1 MLFKKIKF
9 YNSLAFRLGL
19 TVFLCM
25 TVIVTGIFSYQGR
38 QIQKIAKNSVSNL
51 VHVLN
56 ESTANQISAILTVFE
71 NSAESLKRSVEH
83 CAVEHCDRNSE
94 EIYWD
99 IRNLLMLDP
108 NLFYGSSVS
117 FEPGTYH
124 GTNMSFYSYWQNTQ
138 SAAEKGKDFSLSNT
152 PLLVETNL
160 NSPDYAYFSQPWY
173 TEAAEKLVPVWSEP
187 YFDEGGGNTL
197 MCTYTIPFF
206 NEDNSFAGVV
216 TADMGLEAFQSIIT
230 HLSALQEGFAALVTD
245 TGQVLITPDGKKLLD
260 DSIVTDLTDKEDL
273 RKIQE
278 IIDSGVVGFVD
289 NVKLSGQPVW
299 LYRTMIEKSGW
310 SVLFIVSEKDMLKDL
325 DLMRKVGFHVFI
337 VGNILLLLAVLW
349 ISYNFTRPIS
359 SLADETM
366 MIAKG
371 NLDKP
376 IQKKTRRNEIGF
388 LSDAIEDMRVNLK
401 SYITSLGETLAAKE
415 RITSELKIAT
425 SIQKSFLP
433 SDFVIPGFD
442 NIDIHAILEPAKE
455 VGGDLY
461 SFFKMDSHRVFF
473 TVGDVSGKGVPAA
486 LFMAVTLTLM
496 KSMQR
501 QKVSSADILKRV
513 GHELSLQNEKT
524 MFVTVFC
531 GILDTDTGILE
542 YSNAGHLPPVW
553 LSKGKEPRWLE
564 LPKGIVLGVVKY
576 PVYTNSQVQLEPG
589 DTLIVYTDGVNEAMN
604 EKKELYGED
613 RLLNF
618 TRGEEEKSV
627 SEITSDICASVHQH
641 AGNEPQSDD
650 ITVLALRYKGQP
662 ENENAVLKQDEK

>member
-1 MLFKKIKF
+1 
-9 YNSLAFRLGL
+9 
-19 TVFLCM
+19 M
-25 TVIVTGIFSYQGR
+25 TLIVTGIFWYQGR
-38 QIQKIAKNSVSNL
+38 EIRRGAKNSVSNL
-51 VHVLN
+51 VQVLN
-56 ESTANQISAILTVFE
+56 DSTANQITAILTVFE
-71 NSAESLKRSVEH
+71 NSTVSLKKSVEH
-83 CAVEHCDRNSE
+83 SDKSPEN
-94 EIYWD
+94 IYWC
-99 IRNLLMLDP
+99 IQSLLTLDP

-124 GTNMSFYSYWQNTQ
+124 GTNMSFYSYWMNTQ
-138 SAAEKGKDFSLSNT
+138 SSAGKGIDFTMPNT
-152 PLLVETNL
+152 SLLVETNL
-160 NSPDYAYFSQPWY
+160 NSLEYEYFSQPWY
-173 TEAAEKLVPVWSEP
+173 TEPAEKLTPVWSEP
-187 YFDEGGGNTL
+187 YYDEGGGNTL
-197 MCTYTIPFF
+197 MCTYSVPFF

-216 TADMGLEAFQSIIT
+216 TADMGLEAFQNIIT
-230 HLSALQEGFAALVTD
+230 RLSTLKEGFAALVTD
-245 TGQVLITPDGKKLLD
+245 EGQVLVTPDGKNLID
-260 DSIVTDLTDKEDL
+260 DSVITDLTDKEDL
-273 RKIQE
+273 RKVQK

-289 NVKLSGQPVW
+289 HVELSGQPVW
-299 LYRTMIEKSGW
+299 IYRTMIEKSGW
-310 SVLFIVSEKDMLKDL
+310 SVLFIVSEKDMLKEL
-325 DLMRKVGFHVFI
+325 DQMQKLEFHGFI

-359 SLADETM
+359 SLADETIV
-366 MIAKG
+366 IAKG

-376 IQKKTRRNEIGF
+376 VQKVKRRNEIGF

-433 SDFVIPGFD
+433 SDFEIPGID

-461 SFFKMDSHRVFF
+461 SFFRMDSHRIFF

-496 KSMQR
+496 KGMQR
-501 QKVSSADILKRV
+501 QKVSPADILKRV
-513 GHELSLQNEKT
+513 GHELSLQNERT
-524 MFVTVFC
+524 LFVTVFC

-553 LSKGKEPRWLE
+553 LSRGKEPRWLE
-564 LPKGIVLGVVKY
+564 LPKGIVLGVVQY

-627 SEITSDICASVHQH
+627 SEITSDICASIHQH

-650 ITVLALRYKGQP
+650 ITILALRYNGQP
-662 ENENAVLKQDEK
+662 ENANAVLKQDEK

>member
-1 MLFKKIKF
+1 M
-9 YNSLAFRLGL
+9 AFRLGL
-19 TVFLCM
+19 TVFLSM
-25 TVIVTGIFSYQGR
+25 MLIVTGIFWYQGR
-38 QIQKIAKNSVSNL
+38 EIQRVAKSSVSNL
-51 VHVLN
+51 VQVLN
-56 ESTANQISAILTVFE
+56 ESTANQITAILTVFE
-71 NSAESLKRSVEH
+71 NSTVSLKKSVEH
-83 CAVEHCDRNSE
+83 SDKSPEN
-94 EIYWD
+94 IYWS
-99 IRNLLMLDP
+99 IQNLLTMDP

-124 GTNMSFYSYWQNTQ
+124 GTNMSFYSYWMNAQ
-138 SAAEKGKDFSLSNT
+138 SVTTNGGNFSMPNT

-173 TEAAEKLVPVWSEP
+173 TESAEKLTPVWSEP
-187 YFDEGGGNTL
+187 YYDEGGGNTL
-197 MCTYTIPFF
+197 MCTYSVPFF
-206 NEDNSFAGVV
+206 NEDNSFAGIV
-216 TADMGLEAFQSIIT
+216 TADMGLEAFQNIIT
-230 HLSALQEGFAALVTD
+230 RLSILKEGFAALVTD
-245 TGQVLITPDGKKLLD
+245 VGQVLVTPDGKNLLD
-260 DSIVTDLTDKEDL
+260 DSVVTDLTDKEDV
-273 RKIQE
+273 RKVQE

-289 NVKLSGQPVW
+289 HVELSGQPVW

-325 DLMRKVGFHVFI
+325 DQMQKLEFHGFI
-337 VGNILLLLAVLW
+337 VGNILLLLVVLW

-359 SLADETM
+359 SLADETIV
-366 MIAKG
+366 IAKG
-371 NLDKP
+371 NLDNP
-376 IQKKTRRNEIGF
+376 IQKEKRRNEIGF

-401 SYITSLGETLAAKE
+401 SYISSLGETLAAKE

-442 NIDIHAILEPAKE
+442 DIDIHAILEPAKE

-461 SFFKMDSHRVFF
+461 SFFKLDSHRIFF

-627 SEITSDICASVHQH
+627 SEITSDICASIHQH

-650 ITVLALRYKGQP
+650 ITILALRYKGQP
-662 ENENAVLKQDEK
+662 ENVNAVLKQDEK

>member
-19 TVFLCM
+19 TVFLSM
-25 TVIVTGIFSYQGR
+25 TLIVTGIFWYQGR
-38 QIQKIAKNSVSNL
+38 EIQRVAKSSVSNL
-51 VHVLN
+51 VQVLN
-56 ESTANQISAILTVFE
+56 ESTANQITAILTVFE
-71 NSAESLKRSVEH
+71 NSTVSLKKSVEH
-83 CAVEHCDRNSE
+83 SDKSPEN
-94 EIYWD
+94 IYWS
-99 IRNLLMLDP
+99 IQNLLTMDP

-124 GTNMSFYSYWQNTQ
+124 GTNMSFYSYWMNDQ
-138 SAAEKGKDFSLSNT
+138 SATTNGGNFSMPSM

-173 TEAAEKLVPVWSEP
+173 TEPAEKLTPVWSEP
-187 YFDEGGGNTL
+187 YYDEGGGNTL
-197 MCTYTIPFF
+197 MCTYSVPFF

-216 TADMGLEAFQSIIT
+216 TADMGLEAFQNIIT
-230 HLSALQEGFAALVTD
+230 RLSTLKEGFAALVTD
-245 TGQVLITPDGKKLLD
+245 VGQVLVTPDGKNLID
-260 DSIVTDLTDKEDL
+260 DSVVTDLTDKEDL
-273 RKIQE
+273 RKVQK

-289 NVKLSGQPVW
+289 HVELSGQPVW

-310 SVLFIVSEKDMLKDL
+310 SVLFIVSEKDMLKGL
-325 DLMRKVGFHVFI
+325 DQMQKLEFHGFI
-337 VGNILLLLAVLW
+337 VGNIFLLLAVLW

-366 MIAKG
+366 VIAKG

-376 IQKKTRRNEIGF
+376 IQKEKRRNEIGF

-433 SDFVIPGFD
+433 SDFEIPGLD
-442 NIDIHAILEPAKE
+442 NIDIHAVLEPAKE

-461 SFFKMDSHRVFF
+461 SFFRMDSHRIFF

-496 KSMQR
+496 KGMQR
-501 QKVSSADILKRV
+501 QKMSPADILKRV
-513 GHELSLQNEKT
+513 GHELSLQNERT
-524 MFVTVFC
+524 LFVTVFC

-564 LPKGIVLGVVKY
+564 LPKGIVLGVVQY

-627 SEITSDICASVHQH
+627 SEITSDICASIHQH

-650 ITVLALRYKGQP
+650 ITILALRYKGQP
-662 ENENAVLKQDEK
+662 ENANAVLKQDEK

>member
-9 YNSLAFRLGL
+9 YNSLAFRLGV

-25 TVIVTGIFSYQGR
+25 TLIVTGIFWYQGR
-38 QIQKIAKNSVSNL
+38 EIRRGAKNSVSNL
-51 VHVLN
+51 VQVLN
-56 ESTANQISAILTVFE
+56 DSTANQITAILTVFE
-71 NSAESLKRSVEH
+71 NSTVSLKKSVEH
-83 CAVEHCDRNSE
+83 SDKSPEN
-94 EIYWD
+94 IYWC
-99 IRNLLMLDP
+99 IQSLLTLDP

-124 GTNMSFYSYWQNTQ
+124 GTNMSFYSYWMNTQ
-138 SAAEKGKDFSLSNT
+138 SSAGKGIDFTMPNT
-152 PLLVETNL
+152 SLLVETNL
-160 NSPDYAYFSQPWY
+160 NSLEYEYFSQPWY
-173 TEAAEKLVPVWSEP
+173 TVPAEKRSPVWSEP
-187 YFDEGGGNTL
+187 YYDEGGGNTL
-197 MCTYTIPFF
+197 MCTYSVPFF
-206 NEDNSFAGVV
+206 NEDDSFAGIV
-216 TADMGLEAFQSIIT
+216 TADMGLEAFQNIIT
-230 HLSALQEGFAALVTD
+230 RLSTLKEGFAALVTD
-245 TGQVLITPDGKKLLD
+245 EGQVLVTPDGKNLID
-260 DSIVTDLTDKEDL
+260 DSVITDLTDKEDL
-273 RKIQE
+273 RKVQE

-289 NVKLSGQPVW
+289 HVELSGQPVW

-310 SVLFIVSEKDMLKDL
+310 SVLFIVSEKDMLKEL
-325 DLMRKVGFHVFI
+325 DQMQKLEFHGFI

-359 SLADETM
+359 SLADETIV
-366 MIAKG
+366 IAKG

-376 IQKKTRRNEIGF
+376 VQRVKRRNEIGF

-433 SDFVIPGFD
+433 SDFEIPGFD

-461 SFFKMDSHRVFF
+461 SFFKMDSHRIFF

-496 KSMQR
+496 KGMQR
-501 QKVSSADILKRV
+501 QKVSPADILKRV

-553 LSKGKEPRWLE
+553 LSKWKEPRWLE

-576 PVYTNSQVQLEPG
+576 PVFTNYQVQLEPG
-589 DTLIVYTDGVNEAMN
+589 DSLVVYTDGVNEAMN
-604 EKKELYGED
+604 EKKELYGEEH
-613 RLLNF
+613 LLNF
-618 TRGEEEKSV
+618 CKGEEEKSV
-627 SEITSDICASVHQH
+627 SEITSDICTSVHQH

-650 ITVLALRYKGQP
+650 ITVLVLRYKGQP
-662 ENENAVLKQDEK
+662 KNENTILKQDEKQ